1 LQKRLQCF
9 ITEAALN
16 GVLCRK
22 AGLRGPWPNPL
33 NLIWIMPAEGLRAG
47 FHPISIHFSGGMEN
61 FMKKLL
67 LSLALFN
74 CFATVGEAKDTLTI
88 YTYES
93 FTSDWGPGAKVKA
106 AFETTC
112 GCTVEWVSV
121 ADGVAMLNRL
131 KLEGPSTKA
140 DVVLG
145 LDTNLT
151 AEAADMGL
159 FGKHG
164 VDVTKAKVPGGWS
177 DDVFLP
183 YDYGHFAVVYDTE
196 KVKQPPKSLDELVN
210 GEPGLKVILQDPRS
224 STPGLGFLLWMK
236 SVYGDKTAEA
246 WAKLKPR
253 VLTTTP
259 GWSEA
264 YALFTKGEAAMVLSY
279 VTSPA
284 YHMTV
289 ENSVRYRAASFSEGH
304 YLQIEVAGV
313 VELSPEKALAQ
324 KFMAFMLTP
333 GFQNEIPTTNWM
345 LPAGE
350 VSAALPDSFN
360 KIVKPEKTLLFTPSE
375 ALALRKPLIDE
386 WLAVMGQ

>member
-1 LQKRLQCF
+1 
-9 ITEAALN
+9 
-16 GVLCRK
+16 
-22 AGLRGPWPNPL
+22 
-33 NLIWIMPAEGLRAG
+33 
-47 FHPISIHFSGGMEN
+47 MEN

-67 LSLALFN
+67 LSLALFTSFG
-74 CFATVGEAKDTLTI
+74 FAAEAKDTLTI

-93 FTSDWGPGAKVKA
+93 FVSEWGPGIKIKA
-106 AFETTC
+106 AFEKTC
-112 GCTVEWVSV
+112 DCAVEWVAI

-131 KLEGPSTKA
+131 KLEGSSTKA

-151 AEAADMGL
+151 AEAEVTGL

-164 VDVTKAKVPGGWS
+164 VDVAKALVPGGWN

-183 YDYGHFAVVYDTE
+183 YDYGHFAIVYDTE
-196 KVKQPPKSLDELVN
+196 KMKSPPKSLDELVN
-210 GEPGLKVILQDPRS
+210 GDPSQKIILQDPRS

-236 SVYGDKTAEA
+236 SVYGEKAGEA
-246 WAKLKPR
+246 WAKLKPKI
-253 VLTTTP
+253 LTTSP

-264 YALFTKGEAAMVLSY
+264 YGLFTKGEAPMVFSY

-289 ENSVRYRAASFSEGH
+289 ENSERYQAAEFAEGH

-313 VELSPEKALAQ
+313 IEASPEKALGQ
-324 KFMAFMLTP
+324 KFLSFMLTP
-333 GFQNEIPTTNWM
+333 DFQNEIPATNWM

-350 VSAALPDSFN
+350 ISVALPDSFN
-360 KIVKPEKTLLFTPSE
+360 KIVKPVKTLLFSPQDVK
-375 ALALRKPLIDE
+375 ANRKAWIDE
-386 WLAVMGQ
+386 WLASVGG